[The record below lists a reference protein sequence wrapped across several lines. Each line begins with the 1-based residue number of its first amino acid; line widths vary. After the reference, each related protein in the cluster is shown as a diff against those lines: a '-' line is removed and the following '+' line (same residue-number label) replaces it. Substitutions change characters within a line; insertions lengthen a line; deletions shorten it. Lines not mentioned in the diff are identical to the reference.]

1 MMRMPW
7 PRTLLWRTFLLIT
20 LLLGCSLTAWFQI
33 YRQYAQEPRT
43 RQIAQLV
50 VSVINL
56 TRYALLA
63 ADSSQRLALLQELSA
78 REGIRIIPAEA
89 DDQLKDF
96 PHGLQMRIVQEQVR
110 QRLGNFTRF
119 TGELHGQNG
128 FFVSF
133 RVDDAVEDDEYWV
146 MLPAERIERVV
157 ATHWIAWG
165 FIAIL
170 SSLLGAWLL
179 VLGINRPLK
188 TLEAAAR
195 ALGRGEKIDTL
206 PATGPREIST
216 LAGAFNQMSQDLA
229 QLESDRALILAGI
242 SHDLRTPLARLRL
255 GIELSGASSEDLAA
269 MGGDIEEM
277 DRIINQFLDFARDQH
292 AEAPALHDL
301 SASLETLLDTYR
313 RRGANIEARIAPGAI
328 LPLRAQ
334 SVRRAITNLLDNAL
348 RHAGQ
353 ETPLEVSL
361 QTNSHGLSIEIAD
374 RGPGIPPEEVE
385 RIKRPF
391 AQLEA
396 ARSNAR
402 GSGLGL
408 AIVERVARMH
418 QGQLELLPRE
428 GGGLRAILHLQQA
441 R

>member
-63 ADSSQRLALLQELSA
+63 ADSRQRLALLQELSA

-119 TGELHGQNG
+119 TGELHGQSG

-179 VLGINRPLK
+179 VVGINRPLK
-188 TLEAAAR
+188 ALEAAAR

-353 ETPLEVSL
+353 GTPLEVSL